1 MIERGMK
8 MNRSEQIIRD
18 YMQPVFWFALRKTSG
33 RTEAEDLTQTV
44 MLEILTALD
53 RGVTPDDERAW
64 VWKIARNHYSKWA
77 ARQRTARQMLDA
89 DELRETVSDGSAVED
104 GILHEEETALLYRE
118 LAHLRHDYRTI
129 VCAYYFENR
138 TLSDIAG
145 SLGLPLGT
153 VKRKISECRNHLK
166 EGMHMARTYGKRSFA
181 PELVEF
187 GQNWDPTT
195 GPDGRRYVEHI
206 LAQNILLEA
215 YDNPST
221 AEDLSLALGIA
232 MPYMEDELKFLMEG
246 ELLTCEN
253 GKYRTNIVILSK
265 EVQEKIYSTALE
277 YVGRMA
283 ELVAKAAEE
292 VYAKPDCPKNQSF
305 EDMKPTLVERV
316 MNVRVKPY
324 PETKDTL
331 SGPHMITHRDG
342 SEWALAGFEKTDISR
357 MWLGVWGDENYHQVI
372 MLGNRNSLDSL
383 ELDPAKIPFFP
394 ADSLENLFVTSYSEA
409 IDTLY
414 DDYLDRRH
422 ALLMADIPTYLH
434 GKTTIMTN
442 VDFRKLVIDRLIETG
457 WITLADDMNK
467 SEMGVWKYE

>member
-1 MIERGMK
+1 
-8 MNRSEQIIRD
+8 MNRSEHIIEE
-18 YMQPVFWFALRKTSG
+18 YMQPVFYFALRKTSS

-53 RGVTPDDERAW
+53 RGITPDDERAW

-77 ARQRTARQMLDA
+77 ARQTAVRQTLDA
-89 DELRETVSDGSAVED
+89 DELRETVPDGSAVED
-104 GILHEEETALLYRE
+104 GSLQAEETALLYRE
-118 LAHLRHDYRTI
+118 LAHLRHDYRYI

-138 TLSDIAG
+138 TLGEIAK
-145 SLGLPLGT
+145 SLELPLGT

-166 EGMHMARTYGKRSFA
+166 EGMNMARTYGKRSFA

-221 AEDLSLALGIA
+221 AEELSLALGIA
-232 MPYMEDELKFLMEG
+232 MPYMEDELNFLMEG

-265 EVQEKIYSTALE
+265 DVQEKIYSTALE
-277 YVGRMA
+277 YVERMA

-292 VYAKPDCPKNQSF
+292 VYAKPDCPKNLSF
-305 EDMKPTLVERV
+305 EDMKLTLVERI
-316 MNVRVKPY
+316 MCTRSKPASPKNV
-324 PETKDTL
+324 
-331 SGPHMITHRDG
+331 SGPHMITHKDG
-342 SEWALAGFEKTDISR
+342 SKWALAGFEKTDIWQI
-357 MWLGVWGDENYHQVI
+357 WLECWGWDKVQLIV
-372 MLGNRNSLDSL
+372 LGNRRNWDEFEFDWSKV
-383 ELDPAKIPFFP
+383 PVFP
-394 ADSLENLFVTSYSEA
+394 ADSLENLFISSYSEA

-422 ALLMADIPTYLH
+422 ELLMNDIPTYLH

-457 WITLADDMNK
+457 WITLAPDMNK

>member
-8 MNRSEQIIRD
+8 MNRSEQIIRE
-18 YMQPVFWFALRKTSG
+18 YMQPVFYFALRKTSS

-53 RGVTPDDERAW
+53 RGITPDDERAW

-77 ARQRTARQMLDA
+77 ARQTTARQTLDA
-89 DELRETVSDGSAVED
+89 DELRETVSDGSSVED

-138 TLSDIAG
+138 TLSDIAE

-166 EGMHMARTYGKRSFA
+166 EGMNMARTYGKRSFA
-181 PELVEF
+181 PELIEF

-221 AEDLSLALGIA
+221 AEELSLALGIA

-283 ELVAKAAEE
+283 ELAAKAAEE
-292 VYAKPDCPKNQSF
+292 VYAKPECPKNQCF
-305 EDMKPTLVERV
+305 EDMKLTLIERM
-316 MNVRVKPY
+316 MNVRVKQ
-324 PETKDTL
+324 TKGEII
-331 SGPHMITHRDG
+331 SGPHTIRHRDG
-342 SEWALAGFEKTDISR
+342 SEWALCGFERTDIWNV
-357 MWLGVWGDENYHQVI
+357 WLEVWGIDDQQFI
-372 MLGNRNSLDSL
+372 ILGNRGDYNQFEFDWSKV
-383 ELDPAKIPFFP
+383 PVFP

-422 ALLMADIPTYLH
+422 ALLMADIPSYLH
-434 GKTTIMTN
+434 GRTTIMTN

-457 WITLADDMNK
+457 WIKLADDMNK

>member
-1 MIERGMK
+1 
-8 MNRSEQIIRD
+8 MNRSEQIIRE
-18 YMQPVFWFALRKTSG
+18 YMQPVFYFALRKTSS

-53 RGVTPDDERAW
+53 RGITPDDERAW

-77 ARQRTARQMLDA
+77 ARQRTARQTLDA

-138 TLSDIAG
+138 TLSDIAE

-265 EVQEKIYSTALE
+265 DVQEKIYSTALE

-292 VYAKPDCPKNQSF
+292 VYAKPDCPKKLSF
-305 EDMKPTLVERV
+305 EDMKLTLVERI
-316 MNVRVKPY
+316 MCTRSKPASPKNV
-324 PETKDTL
+324 
-331 SGPHMITHRDG
+331 SGPHMITHKDG
-342 SEWALAGFEKTDISR
+342 SKWALAGFEKTDIWQI
-357 MWLGVWGDENYHQVI
+357 WLEVWGWDKVQLI
-372 MLGNRNSLDSL
+372 ILGNRRSWDEFEFDWSKV
-383 ELDPAKIPFFP
+383 PVFP

-409 IDTLY
+409 IDNLY

-422 ALLMADIPTYLH
+422 ALLMADIPAYLH

-457 WITLADDMNK
+457 WITLAPDMNK
-467 SEMGVWKYE
+467 SEMGVWKYA

>member
-1 MIERGMK
+1 
-8 MNRSEQIIRD
+8 MNRSEQILEN
-18 YMQPVFWFALRKTSG
+18 YMQPVFYFALRKTSS
-33 RTEAEDLTQTV
+33 REEAEDFTHNV
-44 MLEILTALD
+44 MLDVLTAL
-53 RGVTPDDERAW
+53 GNGFSPDNERAW
-64 VWKIARNHYSKWA
+64 VWKIARNHYAKWA
-77 ARQRTARQMLDA
+77 AHRTNVRQTLDA
-89 DELRETVSDGSAVED
+89 DEIRETVSDGSAVED

-118 LAHLRHDYRTI
+118 LALLSRDYRTI
-129 VCAYYFENR
+129 VCEYYFANR
-138 TLSDIAG
+138 TLSDIAE

-153 VKRKISECRNHLK
+153 VKRKISECRKHLK
-166 EGMHMARTYGKRSFA
+166 EAINMARTYGKRSFA

-195 GPDGRRYVEHI
+195 GPDGRRYVEHL

-221 AEDLSLALGIA
+221 AEDLCLALGIA
-232 MPYMEDELKFLMEG
+232 MPYMEDELNFLMEG

-265 EVQEKIYSTALE
+265 EVQENIYALALS
-277 YVGRMA
+277 YVDEMT
-283 ELVAKAAEE
+283 ELVKKAVGE
-292 VYAKPDCPKNQSF
+292 VYAKPDCPKNQCF
-305 EDMKPTLVERV
+305 EDMKPALVERV

-331 SGPHMITHRDG
+331 SGPHTIKHRDG

-357 MWLGVWGDENYHQVI
+357 VWLGVWGDDTYHQVI
-372 MLGNRNSLDSL
+372 MLGNRDNLDSL

-394 ADSLENLFVTSYSEA
+394 TDSLENLFVTSYSEA

-414 DDYLDRRH
+414 DAYLGRRH
-422 ALLMADIPTYLH
+422 KLLMDDIPTYLH
-434 GKTTIMTN
+434 GKTTIMSN

-457 WITLADDMNK
+457 WITLAPDMNK
-467 SEMGVWKYE
+467 SEMGVWKYAE